1 MRTIDFLEQGDGAI
15 TLIDQRLLPHER
27 KILTIKTHKEL
38 IEAIQTLAVRGA
50 PALGVAGALGVALI
64 ALRSQQE
71 NWSQEERDSAI
82 AALRAA
88 RPTAV
93 NLAWGVDQVLPE
105 LVNGPSSVLN

>member
-1 MRTIDFLEQGDGAI
+1 MRTIDFLEQGDSAI

-64 ALRSQQE
+64 ALRSQKKTGAKKRE
-71 NWSQEERDSAI
+71 
-82 AALRAA
+82 
-88 RPTAV
+88 TAQ
-93 NLAWGVDQVLPE
+93 LLP
-105 LVNGPSSVLN
+105 